1 MDVPSHFLA
10 FEGCLAQ
17 YFEKNFRPSVRSP
30 DTGGLERCEGIRP
43 MILRKPVGLHSECL
57 GNPWNHMITSSK
69 SSKSSKSF
77 LGTTNVSMGPVQ
89 QSGMQTDVFS
99 DLKCWVATAA
109 L

>member
-1 MDVPSHFLA
+1 MRRNQTYDFTEARGNAFGMPGKSIESH
-10 FEGCLAQ
+10 
-17 YFEKNFRPSVRSP
+17 
-30 DTGGLERCEGIRP
+30 D
-43 MILRKPVGLHSECL
+43 
-57 GNPWNHMITSSK
+57 HMIT